1 MESIGELEE
10 KLSQYKENSL
20 SLDMTRGKPCK
31 EQLDLSNSLLDTK
44 LATYLSADRTD
55 TRNYGGLDG
64 LDEAKKLFAPILGVN
79 EKEVLIGGNASLTLM
94 YQYMDHAFHFGVRG
108 KESAWSKN
116 KDEPVCICPVPGY
129 DRHFSISKHFGI
141 KMINVPLLEDGPD
154 MDMVEEIISKVAGAC
169 SMWCVPKFSN
179 PTGTVYSKAV
189 VERIAKL
196 GLKANSNFRV
206 FWDNAYAVHDL
217 EDGIE
222 LHNIFDEA
230 KKHGT
235 EDSIVIFGSTSKI
248 TLAGSGIGFL
258 GTTETNLK
266 SFKEYL
272 SIQTIGPDK
281 VNQLR
286 HVSFFKNY
294 ENILSH
300 MKGHRDIL
308 KPKFD
313 LTLKILKEEFE
324 GSNFLSWTVPKGGYF
339 VSVDTLPGL
348 ANEVVRMCA
357 SLGVKFTPA
366 GSTYPYMKDPEDKNI
381 RIAPSMPSIDSIET
395 AMRVFCKVVKLLSL
409 KKLN

>member
-1 MESIGELEE
+1 
-10 KLSQYKENSL
+10 
-20 SLDMTRGKPCK
+20 
-31 EQLDLSNSLLDTK
+31 
-44 LATYLSADRTD
+44 
-55 TRNYGGLDG
+55 
-64 LDEAKKLFAPILGVN
+64 
-79 EKEVLIGGNASLTLM
+79 
-94 YQYMDHAFHFGVRG
+94 
-108 KESAWSKN
+108 
-116 KDEPVCICPVPGY
+116 
-129 DRHFSISKHFGI
+129 
-141 KMINVPLLEDGPD
+141 
-154 MDMVEEIISKVAGAC
+154 
-169 SMWCVPKFSN
+169 MWCVPKFSN
-179 PTGTVYSKAV
+179 PTGTVYSKEV
-189 VERIAKL
+189 VTRIAKL

-235 EDSIVIFGSTSKI
+235 EDSILIFGSTSKI

-258 GTTETNLK
+258 GTTEANLK

-286 HVSFFKNY
+286 HVSFFKDY

-300 MKGHRDIL
+300 MKGHREIL

-313 LTLKILKEEFE
+313 LTLKILEEEFE

-348 ANEVVRMCA
+348 ATEVVQVCA
-357 SLGVKFTPA
+357 SLGVKYTPA